1 MGWVLV
7 ALLLL
12 PAGVL
17 TADRDFG
24 MTQPKHLSAIVG
36 DSIEIPFSF
45 FHSWELPKDPKVKLF
60 WRWIWFHG
68 EFIYN
73 MTPPFIHKHFK
84 DRLVLNFTKNGNSG
98 SLSILN
104 LRKEDE
110 TMYFCRVHLKT
121 KKMGE
126 QRWQSIEGTQLTITE
141 AIKTTTQMKTTTERN
156 TSVASE
162 VTSAGFTVSKSQLL
176 SLGAIVGVVV
186 ATVILITRV
195 LVLIAFLRWRRKSK
209 WPRVGLP
216 LYSQMSVLEL
226 ICIIN
231 T

>member
-141 AIKTTTQMKTTTERN
+141 GKSLKTLRRNMKILPMKDNIQSPNRAPRLRALSMLSSPSPTPPHQECLP
-156 TSVASE
+156 A
-162 VTSAGFTVSKSQLL
+162 LL
-176 SLGAIVGVVV
+176 SME
-186 ATVILITRV
+186 TP
-195 LVLIAFLRWRRKSK
+195 RRK
-209 WPRVGLP
+209 
-216 LYSQMSVLEL
+216 
-226 ICIIN
+226 
-231 T
+231 